1 MKIVVTG
8 AGVAGLSTAIALK
21 QKGFDTEIY
30 ERHSQRTEIGAGIVC
45 WPNASFV
52 LQELGM
58 LDDIAKVSGQP
69 VKMQRR
75 SETGENL
82 GALDI
87 LSLNQAMGYPSFS
100 ILRRDLMAILE
111 RQAIKTGVKIHYGCN
126 IEKITTGETGLAE
139 LQLVSGKRIQADLIV
154 GADGR
159 MNSQARTYVNGDNK
173 PVYQG
178 FINWIGV
185 FDSTDTVFSE
195 QPAFLKKGMF
205 PEQTVTDFW
214 GVGKRFGIV
223 PITDKLAYWAGAV
236 AAPLSPPLSK
246 SSSNSMSVSNSDTS
260 PAFTP
265 SLVERNPDNYKSDL
279 KALFAD
285 WPDPINTLIDHTP
298 ISALNKVYVHD
309 HDPINT
315 WHKDNVLLIGD
326 SAHAPLPTSGQGACQ
341 ALEDA
346 WHLARLLSEHHENLE
361 QVMEEF
367 TQLRLPKNTGIAQ
380 GARHLAR
387 SLFDTDPAYCQERNR
402 MSQETDFLASVS
414 GMAKGWGSG
423 LPI

>member
-1 MKIVVTG
+1 LKIVITG

-21 QKGFDTEIY
+21 QKGFDAEIY
-30 ERHSQRTEIGAGIVC
+30 ERHPQRTEIGAGIVC

-69 VKMQRR
+69 IKMQRR
-75 SETGENL
+75 SEIGEDL

-111 RQAIKTGVKIHYGCN
+111 RQAIRSGVKIHYGCN
-126 IEKITTGETGLAE
+126 IEQITTGETGLAE
-139 LQLVSGKRIQADLIV
+139 LELSNGERIQADLIV

-159 MNSQARTYVNGDNK
+159 MNSQARTYVNGCNK

-195 QPAFLKKGMF
+195 QA
-205 PEQTVTDFW
+205 VTDFW

-236 AAPLSPPLSK
+236 AAPLSPPISK
-246 SSSNSMSVSNSDTS
+246 PASNSMSVSNTGAG

-265 SLVERNPDNYKSDL
+265 SLDERNPDHYKSDL

-298 ISALNKVYVHD
+298 TSALNKVYVHD
-309 HDPINT
+309 HEPINT

-346 WHLARLLSEHHENLE
+346 WHLARLLSESYENLE
-361 QVMEEF
+361 QVMEDF

-387 SLFDTDPAYCQERNR
+387 SLFNTDPAYCQERNR

-414 GMAKGWGSG
+414 GMAKGWGNG
-423 LPI
+423 LPL